1 MQINRR
7 SAVKAL
13 ISGFAASSLPSFG
26 TARAAGN
33 CEGHQSLCLSNGFRT
48 HYVANDSGYVVAT
61 LVLRSKEIT
70 NNGLAHLC
78 EHTSCS
84 GAAGTMSAAE
94 VAGMYKD
101 YVQDGNASTDPGAI
115 KWDASFL
122 PQFLPQVMGL
132 LAATA
137 LDQKFDLKTVAAQA
151 RVVLEELYL
160 DKYSPERIAQGNFD
174 RELFGKA
181 HPYAKETLEE
191 EIERCKIAPARLA
204 AQLRDFAATIRL
216 PANMDL
222 FLVGSIEPGAVE
234 RLANEHFGRFAFAE
248 GARLQMPQV
257 AVTQA
262 YKGLTGASYELQR
275 PMTDLR
281 IAWNT
286 GVCVTSPEA
295 RVLLALR
302 EYLNT
307 ALFDELREKDGD
319 AYTPEVKYEPDAC
332 SGVFKIGISSS
343 KDPQR
348 VEKKGFRGHRQ
359 DEIGHRREGTR
370 PLAKSHCAQALQG
383 SQRQRGA
390 ARSLGSQDAGRN
402 FARRLDGRNRDARR
416 DARGRSQV
424 HAVPP
429 PGICAPCVGRAIG
442 ARRHKLR

>member
-1 MQINRR
+1 
-7 SAVKAL
+7 
-13 ISGFAASSLPSFG
+13 
-26 TARAAGN
+26 
-33 CEGHQSLCLSNGFRT
+33 LSNGFRT
-48 HYVANDSGYVVAT
+48 HYVANDSGYLVAT

-84 GAAGTMSAAE
+84 GAAGMMSAAK

-101 YVQDGNASTDPGAI
+101 YVQDGNASTNPGAI

-122 PQFLPQVMGL
+122 PQYLPQVMGL

-191 EIERCKIAPARLA
+191 EIERCKIAPAKLA
-204 AQLRDFAATIRL
+204 AELRDFAATIRL

-222 FLVGSIEPGAVE
+222 FLVGSIDPGAVE
-234 RLANEHFGRFAFAE
+234 KLANEHFGKFAFAE
-248 GARLQMPQV
+248 GARLQIPQV

-286 GVCVTSPEA
+286 GVCVTSAEA

-319 AYTPEVKYEPDAC
+319 TYTPEVKYEPDAC
-332 SGVFKIGISSS
+332 SGVFKIAISSS

-348 VEKKGFRGHRQ
+348 VEKKVFEVIDKMKSDIDVKELSRLQNRIALKRCKEANDSEALLDRLVARTLDGTSLDDLAVETVTREEMLAAARKYMPSHRQ
-359 DEIGHRREGTR
+359 AYVRLALEG
-370 PLAKSHCAQALQG
+370 Q
-383 SQRQRGA
+383 
-390 ARSLGSQDAGRN
+390 
-402 FARRLDGRNRDARR
+402 
-416 DARGRSQV
+416 
-424 HAVPP
+424 
-429 PGICAPCVGRAIG
+429 
-442 ARRHKLR
+442 